1 MHGEKGRE
9 VQTGIQDR
17 QPRQVTTLKVLD
29 FSEDGDGQPDSNGEY
44 TRATLEAGPL
54 PESFTICSAFMT
66 EAWTTR
72 FTAAEMFSLMRVDG
86 RIWGYVNLFAG
97 KTSTDFEVM
106 LGPVNLLTEL
116 EELFFTLQWIRACLS
131 VDSVASKVMLV
142 VDGQLVGEEKYRR
155 EEDKYRPANISL
167 LLGFY
172 PNYPDPA
179 EYTGRVS
186 ELNIFKSS
194 LSPERMMD
202 LTRAGGDDCGTPGDL
217 VSWEEAEWTL
227 HSQAK
232 VIEVDREWEG
242 PCRRESQVQV
252 FTADFTYHKDCMRHC
267 QKIFDGR
274 SPSVTTRE
282 EWESFTQEVD
292 LITRYRS
299 GVLNYLWLS
308 ATEGDVD
315 GRLAEPDHWP
325 ETELVNNETQKMEA
339 VETVWRDFYSGERL
353 LTNWTKPYFS
363 SKEDTLYGGGY
374 NCIWLY
380 TSNWERSWFEWFC
393 VSYDTSCPCSY
404 SAQPILRWLS
414 LA

>member
-1 MHGEKGRE
+1 M
-9 VQTGIQDR
+9 
-17 QPRQVTTLKVLD
+17 KVLD

-44 TRATLEAGPL
+44 TKATLEAGSL

-72 FTAAEMFSLMRVDG
+72 FTAAEMFSLMWVDG

-106 LGPVNLLTEL
+106 LGPVNLLTKL

-194 LSPERMMD
+194 LSLERMMD
-202 LTRAGGDDCGTPGDL
+202 LTRAGGVECGAPGDL

-232 VIEVDREWEG
+232 VIVVDMEWEG

-282 EWESFTQEVD
+282 EWKSFTQEFD

-315 GRLAEPDHWP
+315 GSLAEPDHWP

-353 LTNWTKPYFS
+353 LTNWKKPYFS

-374 NCIWLY
+374 D
-380 TSNWERSWFEWFC
+380 S
-393 VSYDTSCPCSY
+393 
-404 SAQPILRWLS
+404 LS
-414 LA
+414 DVGEIRVYQRADFQSGSRVLKKVF

>member
-1 MHGEKGRE
+1 M
-9 VQTGIQDR
+9 VVDR
-17 QPRQVTTLKVLD
+17 QLLV
-29 FSEDGDGQPDSNGEY
+29 EE
-44 TRATLEAGPL
+44 
-54 PESFTICSAFMT
+54 
-66 EAWTTR
+66 
-72 FTAAEMFSLMRVDG
+72 
-86 RIWGYVNLFAG
+86 
-97 KTSTDFEVM
+97 EV
-106 LGPVNLLTEL
+106 
-116 EELFFTLQWIRACLS
+116 
-131 VDSVASKVMLV
+131 K
-142 VDGQLVGEEKYRR
+142 GEEN
-155 EEDKYRPANISL
+155 EERMDNITISL
-167 LLGFY
+167 GGGGMAIAMEY
-172 PNYPDPA
+172 PVRIAN
-179 EYTGRVS
+179 
-186 ELNIFKSS
+186 LNVFTSS
-194 LSPERMMD
+194 LSVERMIAQ
-202 LTRAGGDDCGTPGDL
+202 TTAGGEECGAPGDL

-252 FTADFTYHKDCMRHC
+252 FTADFTFHKDCMRHC

-274 SPSVTTRE
+274 SPSVTTSE
-282 EWESFTQEVD
+282 EWESFTQEFD

-325 ETELVNNETQKMEA
+325 ETELVNNETQMMEA

-404 SAQPILRWLS
+404 PAQPILRWLS

>member
-1 MHGEKGRE
+1 M
-9 VQTGIQDR
+9 
-17 QPRQVTTLKVLD
+17 KVLD

-106 LGPVNLLTEL
+106 LGPVNLLTKL

-142 VDGQLVGEEKYRR
+142 VDGQLVGEEKYRS

-194 LSPERMMD
+194 LSPERMID
-202 LTRAGGDDCGTPGDL
+202 LTRAGGDECGTPGDL

-252 FTADFTYHKDCMRHC
+252 FTAQFAFHKDCMHHC
-267 QKIFDGR
+267 QKISNGR
-274 SPSVTTRE
+274 SPTVKTKE
-282 EWESFTQEVD
+282 EWESLTREIDLVTQD
-292 LITRYRS
+292 RHL
-299 GVLNYLWLS
+299 LPWMWLS
-308 ATEGDVD
+308 VTEGDVD
-315 GRLAEPDHWP
+315 EKLTTLDHWP
-325 ETELVNNETQKMEA
+325 ETEIVNNETKKLEA
-339 VETVWRDFYSGERL
+339 AETAWRDFYTGHRL
-353 LTNWTKPYFS
+353 DNWTKPYLS
-363 SKEDTLYGGGY
+363 ENKDASRGKTD
-374 NCIWLY
+374 NCIVAFTDVPW
-380 TSNWERSWFEWFC
+380 NISWGE
-393 VSYDTSCPCSY
+393 
-404 SAQPILRWLS
+404 
-414 LA
+414 